1 MDVGSAFS
9 LSVSAVDSD
18 DGDVT
23 IAEMTDITDGYTF
36 GERFNDCLSTGIS
49 ESNLFTTCHF
59 MAHSH
64 GLVDSF
70 EKVTMDIN
78 GFVY

>member
-36 GERFNDCLSTGIS
+36 GE
-49 ESNLFTTCHF
+49 
-59 MAHSH
+59 
-64 GLVDSF
+64 V
-70 EKVTMDIN
+70 
-78 GFVY
+78 